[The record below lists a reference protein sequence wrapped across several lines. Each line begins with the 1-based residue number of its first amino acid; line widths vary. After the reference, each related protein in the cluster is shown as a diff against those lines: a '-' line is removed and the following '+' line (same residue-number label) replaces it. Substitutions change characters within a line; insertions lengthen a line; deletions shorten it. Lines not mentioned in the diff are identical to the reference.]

1 MRRFRMEIHLNPC
14 FTDQSE
20 SVIERGYDEGKGMKF
35 IKVFFNEDVSV

>member
-1 MRRFRMEIHLNPC
+1 MEIHLNPC